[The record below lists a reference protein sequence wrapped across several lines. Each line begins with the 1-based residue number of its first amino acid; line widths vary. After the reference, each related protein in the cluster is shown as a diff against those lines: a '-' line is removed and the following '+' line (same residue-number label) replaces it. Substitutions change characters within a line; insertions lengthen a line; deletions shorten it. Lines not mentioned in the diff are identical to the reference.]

1 VPIRSASSDR
11 PPVTVVPYYPAFPP
25 EMVFPRTPHTDSPA
39 AVFREAGRSRIAYFA
54 GDIDRTLWRSG
65 SVDLSHV
72 VQNTIRW
79 LTGETPA
86 PVRSEGP
93 GILETFAWQTE
104 PGYALHLLN
113 YTNPNMTRGFMRDI
127 YPIGAQTIAFDV
139 ASGRQIKTVRALR
152 SGTTLGFQQE
162 GASVR
167 FTVPSIGDYEVVA
180 LT

>member
-1 VPIRSASSDR
+1 
-11 PPVTVVPYYPAFPP
+11 
-25 EMVFPRTPHTDSPA
+25 
-39 AVFREAGRSRIAYFA
+39 
-54 GDIDRTLWRSG
+54 
-65 SVDLSHV
+65 V

-152 SGTTLGFQQE
+152 SERPLVFQQE